1 MIAAS
6 TEWEWKL
13 LCICNKLYP
22 QPQQDGDTMLR
33 LEVLPSDWS
42 PMQNCISIEG
52 LTIVELDTLIVARWA
67 HGLRIVVPL
76 FVAWQF

>member
-22 QPQQDGDTMLR
+22 QPQQDVDTMLR
-33 LEVLPSDWS
+33 LEVLPSD
-42 PMQNCISIEG
+42 
-52 LTIVELDTLIVARWA
+52 
-67 HGLRIVVPL
+67 
-76 FVAWQF
+76 